1 MPDPNKPVNDQD
13 SNKSVLKTDQGKQTE
28 RDRESQSDNDTYKRS
43 VTGYD
48 STKQDENFDNTS
60 RFSSENSLDERDT
73 NDGDANSENNF

>member
-1 MPDPNKPVNDQD
+1 MPNQNKPVNDQNG
-13 SNKSVLKTDQGKQTE
+13 NKSVLKTDQGKQTE
-28 RDRESQSDNDTYKRS
+28 RDRDSQSDNDTYKRS

-73 NDGDANSENNF
+73 NDGDANQENNF